1 MIYFYVF
8 LPLRNSCDKTM
19 PKKNAPS
26 PRIDVHGLKVEDALY
41 DIGEFIARQPHGV
54 EKIVVVH
61 GYNNGT
67 ALKDA
72 VKRRLHSPRIL
83 EIAPSFLNP
92 GETVIY
98 LKR

>member
-1 MIYFYVF
+1 MSKRSSIGTRLV
-8 LPLRNSCDKTM
+8 RWNKTLG
-19 PKKNAPS
+19 KNNTPA
-26 PRIDVHGLKVEDALY
+26 PRIDVHGLRVEDALY

-72 VKRRLHSPRIL
+72 VKSRLHSPRIQ